1 MFQTRFDRDD
11 HVVIHTANIEVGF
24 TNNFK
29 KLTESNWMN
38 QHSPYDIWSVMQYA
52 GFAFSNNGQSTITY
66 KDKVIIS
73 ARNLIFII
81 WSVSFFKIFS
91 KVI

>member
-1 MFQTRFDRDD
+1 
-11 HVVIHTANIEVGF
+11 VIHITNIVVGM
-24 TNNFK
+24 TSTFK

-38 QHSPYDIWSVMQYA
+38 QNSPYDIWSVMQYG

-66 KDKVIIS
+66 KDKVKIS